1 MGMISMTG
9 TLKFGATYPTL
20 DLGTDPAVLRDWA
33 VGMESIGFDEI
44 FIPEHVVGINA
55 GLRPD
60 WEPLNPNTLQKD
72 KPIYDHTNPFFEPF
86 VAMGFLAAV
95 TSRITLT
102 SGVMIAPQR
111 QTALIAKQAAI
122 ADVLSRGRIRL
133 GIGVGWN
140 DAEFEAMGADFRVR
154 GRRLDEQI
162 DVLRRLWTEESVT
175 YSGRFDTLEAAG
187 LCPMPIQCPISLII
201 GGDSDPAME
210 RAAARGDGWFLTHT
224 AAECVDRTSRF
235 WKRVDELGRRDGMSL
250 VGTIYQG
257 PRPAQAMLD
266 EVAAWADL
274 GATHL
279 NIRTATYPIQW
290 SEGRLVRKTDVD
302 EHLEALRDVRQAWA
316 ASADA

>member
-1 MGMISMTG
+1 MGT
-9 TLKFGATYPTL
+9 TNLKFGATYPTL

-60 WEPLNPNTLQKD
+60 WEPLNPNTLKKD
-72 KPIYDHTNPFFEPF
+72 KPIYDHTNPFFEPL

-140 DAEFEAMGADFRVR
+140 DAEF
-154 GRRLDEQI
+154 
-162 DVLRRLWTEESVT
+162 
-175 YSGRFDTLEAAG
+175 
-187 LCPMPIQCPISLII
+187 
-201 GGDSDPAME
+201 
-210 RAAARGDGWFLTHT
+210 
-224 AAECVDRTSRF
+224 
-235 WKRVDELGRRDGMSL
+235 
-250 VGTIYQG
+250 
-257 PRPAQAMLD
+257 
-266 EVAAWADL
+266 
-274 GATHL
+274 
-279 NIRTATYPIQW
+279 
-290 SEGRLVRKTDVD
+290 
-302 EHLEALRDVRQAWA
+302 
-316 ASADA
+316 